1 MHYWVG
7 NANKSWVS
15 HQNVEI
21 YLARPESMSFETKL
35 DIETTSKNACRTP
48 VIADAEAD
56 SPVTSVS
63 DLQTTPAK

>member
-1 MHYWVG
+1 
-7 NANKSWVS
+7 
-15 HQNVEI
+15 
-21 YLARPESMSFETKL
+21 MSFKTKL

>member
-1 MHYWVG
+1 MHYWVE
-7 NANKSWVS
+7 NAKRSWVS
-15 HQNVEI
+15 HQNIKI
-21 YLARPESMSFETKL
+21 YLARPEMSFETKL

>member
-7 NANKSWVS
+7 NAKKSRVS
-15 HQNVEI
+15 HQNVKI
-21 YLARPESMSFETKL
+21 YLARPEMSFETKL
-35 DIETTSKNACRTP
+35 DIEATSKNACRTP

-56 SPVTSVS
+56 SPVTSVF

>member
-7 NANKSWVS
+7 NAKKYWVS
-15 HQNVEI
+15 HQNVKI
-21 YLARPESMSFETKL
+21 YLTRPEMSFETKL

-63 DLQTTPAK
+63 GLQTTPAK